1 MEWISVER
9 KLPDSGAPV
18 FVATGERITLASWDA
33 GESHFKMMSREDGA
47 MILSGDVTHWTPLPE
62 LPQEKHSDWSK
73 ELPLCDGV
81 TVESRIGAVPV
92 EYSGK
97 VDQKEY
103 YFRSRGQRW
112 EMIIGDTVDRCV
124 EASLTDRPLEIA
136 DFYCAGRYGKE
147 RFDAGYMPL
156 EQTEGIIP
164 RCVRLWRAA
173 RQDT

>member
-9 KLPDSGAPV
+9 KLPDNDTPV
-18 FVATGERITLASWDA
+18 LVAAGERITLAYWDA
-33 GESHFKMMSREDGA
+33 GDGRFKMMSREDAA

-62 LPQEKHSDWSK
+62 LPHEKSNDWSR
-73 ELPLCDGV
+73 ELLLCEGV
-81 TVESRIGAVPV
+81 TVKSRLGAVPV

-112 EMIIGDTVDRCV
+112 EMIIGDTVDQCV
-124 EASLTDRPLEIA
+124 EASLNDCPLENA
-136 DFYCAGRYGKE
+136 EFYCAGRYGKD
-147 RFDAGYMPL
+147 RFDAGYMAL
-156 EQTEGIIP
+156 EQAEEIIR

-173 RQDT
+173 QQGG